1 MTLTLSYCQPIIFI
15 SSVLAIATE
24 LVCTL
29 GQVHLMGCDALIA
42 FPGSEYQFWHLDVS
56 KCPCTRRS
64 YRGRLWYAQVTVGKR
79 EAMPVA
85 VLAEAYHLEDVLWNY
100 ELVNPEAMR
109 AKPSAV
115 LVSLLKGLT

>member
-1 MTLTLSYCQPIIFI
+1 
-15 SSVLAIATE
+15 
-24 LVCTL
+24 
-29 GQVHLMGCDALIA
+29 MGCDALIA

-100 ELVNPEAMR
+100 ELVNPEAMS
-109 AKPSAV
+109 KTFSSAGLIAEGPHVSEVV
-115 LVSLLKGLT
+115 LVLVLTVERSDVRVAWCGCDALM